1 MINCE
6 NIWVNKFLKI
16 SIIYEYING
25 YTIITEK
32 YFIDNNELNYK
43 DIINNIW
50 RFYNERMVWIY
61 RKKKRCSDS
70 IEV

>member
-61 RKKKRCSDS
+61 RKKKDVQ